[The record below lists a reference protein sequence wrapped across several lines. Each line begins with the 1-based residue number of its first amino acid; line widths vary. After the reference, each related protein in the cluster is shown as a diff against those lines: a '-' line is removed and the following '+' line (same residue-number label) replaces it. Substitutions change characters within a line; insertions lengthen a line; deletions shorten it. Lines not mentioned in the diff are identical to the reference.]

1 MKAEC
6 DGRTARDGVIV
17 PEFAQ
22 PRADVVLLKGETRT
36 MPTPQQ
42 PSLIVRQKSP
52 QNIEFPF
59 ASLSDWLIPTEL
71 FFVRN
76 HFPSPDLDARDWR
89 LRVGGAVERPI
100 ELDLDSIK
108 AMRSTTFT
116 AVVECAGN
124 GRVYYEPPKEG
135 LQWQNGAVGNAAWT
149 GVLLRE
155 ILEMAGVKRTA
166 REVLLAGADSGVVDT
181 NKKTA
186 SPGPIAFAR
195 SLPLEKAIAD
205 STILAYSM
213 NEEPLTRDH
222 GYPLR
227 AVVGGWFGM
236 AWVKWITD
244 ITVVEQPF
252 LGYWQARDYFR
263 WERSLGEPRLVPLA
277 EMEVK
282 AQIARPVQGARLI
295 AGQPYRIFG
304 AAWSGEAV
312 IRQVQVCTGDG
323 RGWRE
328 GRLLETERPFAWRL
342 WEYMWT
348 PEEVGQYILRCRAI
362 DGAGCVQPELQR
374 SDCESY
380 AANWIVPVE
389 VTVVPEPQTYEEE
402 FVI

>member
-1 MKAEC
+1 
-6 DGRTARDGVIV
+6 
-17 PEFAQ
+17 
-22 PRADVVLLKGETRT
+22 
-36 MPTPQQ
+36 MPTLEQ

-52 QNIEFPF
+52 PNIEFPF
-59 ASLSDWLIPTEL
+59 ASLSEWLIPTDL

-76 HFPSPDLDARDWR
+76 HFPSPDLDAREWR
-89 LRVGGAVERPI
+89 LRVDGAVERPI

-108 AMRSTTFT
+108 AMRSTTFP

-124 GRVYYEPPKEG
+124 GRVFYQPPKEG

-155 ILEMAGVKRTA
+155 ILEMAGVRRTA
-166 REVLLAGADSGVVDT
+166 LEVLLVGADSGLVDT

-186 SPGPIAFAR
+186 SPGRIAFAR

-205 STILAYSM
+205 STMLAYSM
-213 NEEPLTRDH
+213 NEAPLMRDH

-236 AWVKWITD
+236 AWVKWITH
-244 ITVVEQPF
+244 IRVMEQPF

-263 WERSLGEPRLVPLA
+263 WERSLGEPRLVPLS

-282 AQIARPVQGARLI
+282 AQIARPVHGANLI
-295 AGQPYRIFG
+295 AGQPHRIFG
-304 AAWSGEAV
+304 AAWSGEAA

-323 RGWRE
+323 NGWRE
-328 GRLLETERPFAWRL
+328 ARLLETERSYAWRL
-342 WEYMWT
+342 WECIWK
-348 PEEVGQYILRCRAI
+348 PEQVGRYILRCRAI
-362 DGAGCVQPELQR
+362 DEAGRVQPDLQR

-389 VTVVPEPQTYEEE
+389 VAVVPEPRTYAEEY
-402 FVI
+402 VI

>member
-1 MKAEC
+1 
-6 DGRTARDGVIV
+6 
-17 PEFAQ
+17 
-22 PRADVVLLKGETRT
+22 
-36 MPTPQQ
+36 MPTPEE

-52 QNIEFPF
+52 LNIEFPF
-59 ASLSDWLIPTEL
+59 ASLSNWLIPTDL

-76 HFPSPDLDARDWR
+76 HFPSPGLEVRDWR
-89 LRVGGAVERPI
+89 LHVDGAVERPI

-124 GRVYYEPPKEG
+124 GRVYYVPPKEG
-135 LQWQNGAVGNAAWT
+135 LQWQNGAVGNATWT

-155 ILEMAGVKRTA
+155 ILEIAGVKGA
-166 REVLLAGADSGVVDT
+166 ALEVLLVGADSGVVDT

-195 SLPLEKAIAD
+195 SLPLRKAIAD
-205 STILAYSM
+205 STMLAYSM

-236 AWVKWITD
+236 AWVKWITH
-244 ITVVEQPF
+244 IRVVEQPF
-252 LGYWQARDYFR
+252 CGYWQARDYFR
-263 WERSLGEPRLVPLA
+263 WDRSMGEPTLVPLA
-277 EMEVK
+277 EMKVK
-282 AQIARPVQGARLI
+282 AQIAHPVHGAHLI

-304 AAWSGEAV
+304 AAWSGEVA
-312 IRQVQVCTGDG
+312 IRQVQVCAGDG
-323 RGWRE
+323 KGWRE
-328 GRLLETERPFAWRL
+328 GRLLETETPFAWRL
-342 WEYMWT
+342 WECMWT
-348 PEEVGQYILRCRAI
+348 PEQVGRYVLRCRAI
-362 DGAGCVQPELQR
+362 DGAGRVQPGLQH

-389 VTVVPEPQTYEEE
+389 VAVIPEPRTYEEE

>member
-1 MKAEC
+1 
-6 DGRTARDGVIV
+6 
-17 PEFAQ
+17 
-22 PRADVVLLKGETRT
+22 
-36 MPTPQQ
+36 MPTPEQ
-42 PSLIVRQKSP
+42 PSLVVRQKSP
-52 QNIEFPF
+52 PNIEFPF
-59 ASLSDWLIPTEL
+59 ATLSDWLIPTEL

-76 HFPSPDLDARDWR
+76 HFPSPKLDARDWR
-89 LRVGGAVERPI
+89 LRVDGAVERPL

-108 AMRSTTFT
+108 AMPSATLA

-155 ILEMAGVKRTA
+155 VLEAAGVRRTA
-166 REVLLAGADSGVVDT
+166 QEVVLMGADSGVVDT

-213 NEEPLTRDH
+213 NDEQLTRDH

-236 AWVKWITD
+236 AWVKWITH
-244 ITVVEQPF
+244 ITVVEEPF

-263 WERSLGEPRLVPLA
+263 WERSLGEPRLIPLT

-282 AQIARPVQGARLI
+282 AQIARPVRGAHLI
-295 AGQPYRIFG
+295 AGQPCRIFG
-304 AAWSGEAV
+304 AAWSGETP
-312 IRQVQVCTGDG
+312 IRQVRVCTGDG
-323 RGWRE
+323 KGWRE
-328 GRLLETERPFAWRL
+328 GSSSKQNAPLHGDCGSACGPPNRWGDAHCDVARSIGQDACSPTSSGPTARA
-342 WEYMWT
+342 T
-348 PEEVGQYILRCRAI
+348 PPTGSFQ
-362 DGAGCVQPELQR
+362 
-374 SDCESY
+374 
-380 AANWIVPVE
+380 
-389 VTVVPEPQTYEEE
+389 
-402 FVI
+402 

>member
-1 MKAEC
+1 MDTE
-6 DGRTARDGVIV
+6 
-17 PEFAQ
+17 
-22 PRADVVLLKGETRT
+22 VVLLEGETRT
-36 MPTPQQ
+36 MPTPEQ

-52 QNIEFPF
+52 QNTEFPF
-59 ASLSDWLIPTEL
+59 ASLSDLLIPTEL

-89 LRVGGAVERPI
+89 LRVDGAVARPL

-108 AMRSTTFT
+108 AMRSTSLT

-124 GRVYYEPPKEG
+124 GRVYYVPPKEG

-149 GVLLRE
+149 GVLLSQ
-155 ILEMAGVKRTA
+155 ILEMAGVKPNA
-166 REVLLAGADSGVVDT
+166 REVLLVGADSGVVDT

-195 SLPLEKAIAD
+195 SLPLEKAMAH
-205 STILAYSM
+205 STILAHSM

-236 AWVKWITD
+236 AWVKWITH
-244 ITVVEQPF
+244 ITVLDQPF
-252 LGYWQARDYFR
+252 LGYWQAREYFR
-263 WERSLGEPRLVPLA
+263 WERNLGEPSLVPLT

-304 AAWSGEAV
+304 AAWGGEAA
-312 IRQVQVCTGDG
+312 IRQVQVCTEDG
-323 RGWRE
+323 GGWRE
-328 GRLLETERPFAWRL
+328 ASLLEKERPFAWRL
-342 WEYMWT
+342 WEYTWT
-348 PEEVGQYILRCRAI
+348 PEKVGQYKLRCRAI
-362 DGAGCVQPELQR
+362 DAAGRVQPDQQR
-374 SDCESY
+374 SDFESY

>member
-1 MKAEC
+1 
-6 DGRTARDGVIV
+6 
-17 PEFAQ
+17 
-22 PRADVVLLKGETRT
+22 
-36 MPTPQQ
+36 MPTPER

-76 HFPSPDLDARDWR
+76 HFASPDLDARDWR

-124 GRVYYEPPKEG
+124 GRVYYVPPKEG

-166 REVLLAGADSGVVDT
+166 REVLLVGADSGVVDM

-236 AWVKWITD
+236 AWVKWITH
-244 ITVVEQPF
+244 ITVLEEPF

-282 AQIARPVQGARLI
+282 AQIARPVQGGASHRRPTVSDFRSRLE
-295 AGQPYRIFG
+295 R
-304 AAWSGEAV
+304 
-312 IRQVQVCTGDG
+312 
-323 RGWRE
+323 RGCY
-328 GRLLETERPFAWRL
+328 PA
-342 WEYMWT
+342 
-348 PEEVGQYILRCRAI
+348 
-362 DGAGCVQPELQR
+362 GAGLHRRWQGLARGKAPRNRTSLCMALVGVHVDP
-374 SDCESY
+374 
-380 AANWIVPVE
+380 
-389 VTVVPEPQTYEEE
+389 
-402 FVI
+402 

>member
-1 MKAEC
+1 
-6 DGRTARDGVIV
+6 
-17 PEFAQ
+17 
-22 PRADVVLLKGETRT
+22 
-36 MPTPQQ
+36 MPTQEQ
-42 PSLIVRQKSP
+42 PGLIVRQKSP
-52 QNIEFPF
+52 ENTEFPF

-76 HFPSPDLDARDWR
+76 HFPAPDLDVRDWR
-89 LRVGGAVERPI
+89 LRVDGAVERPI

-108 AMRSTTFT
+108 SMRSATFN

-124 GRVYYEPPKEG
+124 GRVYYVPPKEG

-155 ILEMAGVKRTA
+155 ILEMAGVRQTA
-166 REVLLAGADSGVVDT
+166 REVLLVGADSGVVDT
-181 NKKTA
+181 NRKTA

-195 SLPLEKAIAD
+195 SLPLAKAVAD
-205 STILAYSM
+205 STMLAYSM
-213 NEEPLTRDH
+213 NDAPLTREH

-236 AWVKWITD
+236 AWVKWITH
-244 ITVVEQPF
+244 ITVLEQPF

-263 WERSLGEPRLVPLA
+263 WERNLGEPRLVPLT

-304 AAWSGEAV
+304 AAWSGEAP

-323 RGWRE
+323 RGWRDA
-328 GRLLETERPFAWRL
+328 RLLEAERPFAWRL
-342 WEYMWT
+342 WEYIWT
-348 PEEVGQYILRCRAI
+348 PEDVGQYKLRCRAS
-362 DGAGCVQPELQR
+362 DGAGRVQPDLQH
-374 SDCESY
+374 SDFESY
-380 AANWIVPVE
+380 GANWIVPVE
-389 VTVVPEPQTYEEE
+389 VTVVPEPQTYEAE

>member
-1 MKAEC
+1 
-6 DGRTARDGVIV
+6 
-17 PEFAQ
+17 
-22 PRADVVLLKGETRT
+22 
-36 MPTPQQ
+36 
-42 PSLIVRQKSP
+42 
-52 QNIEFPF
+52 
-59 ASLSDWLIPTEL
+59 
-71 FFVRN
+71 
-76 HFPSPDLDARDWR
+76 
-89 LRVGGAVERPI
+89 
-100 ELDLDSIK
+100 
-108 AMRSTTFT
+108 
-116 AVVECAGN
+116 
-124 GRVYYEPPKEG
+124 
-135 LQWQNGAVGNAAWT
+135 
-149 GVLLRE
+149 
-155 ILEMAGVKRTA
+155 MAGVRGTA
-166 REVLLAGADSGVVDT
+166 CEVLLVGADSGVVDT

-213 NEEPLTRDH
+213 NEEPLMRDH

-236 AWVKWITD
+236 AWVKWLTH

-282 AQIARPVQGARLI
+282 AQIAHPVQGAHLI

-304 AAWSGEAV
+304 AAWSGEAA

-323 RGWRE
+323 KGWRE
-328 GRLLETERPFAWRL
+328 GRLLETERSFAWRL
-342 WEYMWT
+342 WERMWT
-348 PEEVGQYILRCRAI
+348 PEQVGRYILRCRAI
-362 DGAGCVQPELQR
+362 DGAGRVQPDLQR

-389 VTVVPEPQTYEEE
+389 VVVVPEPRTYEEE